1 MSSICPVRLIG
12 EVNHKTSKIWFL
24 EGEMSDPDDDVEL
37 VGSEEH
43 DEEDASAPCEF
54 CQDHGRGKGR
64 KSARLGSSSQETD

>member
-1 MSSICPVRLIG
+1 
-12 EVNHKTSKIWFL
+12 
-24 EGEMSDPDDDVEL
+24 MSDPDDDVEL